1 VLFRFIHV
9 ISILLIFLTASAFVS
24 AQAPVKQEPVKQAP
38 AKKVEK
44 KADPKPTP
52 GISAK
57 EAAKNPTAE
66 MIAETTI
73 FVYGLGGGRLVLDQ
87 IRKTAM
93 EKGRTNVLNDEGRME
108 QAAYQKW
115 TSRGESLKKQRIRL
129 DQEFPSARYSL
140 IYNDDKT
147 FGIFNETVFTP
158 RDDAARAFQNQIIYG
173 LDFLL
178 RYKENESQ
186 LVLAGKEKI
195 AGVEFHLLDVTD
207 KQGRKARFFVSAKTY
222 RVMML
227 EYTDEGKKYT
237 RKYYDYNN
245 AQGTLV
251 PFRTVLYQ
259 GDKMIEETSIGTV
272 TFGQKI
278 DDAMYSAN

>member
-1 VLFRFIHV
+1 VHFRFIYAASV
-9 ISILLIFLTASAFVS
+9 FLILLTASVLVP
-24 AQAPVKQEPVKQAP
+24 AQAPVTQEPAH
-38 AKKVEK
+38 KKEK
-44 KADPKPTP
+44 KADPKPKPTP
-52 GISAK
+52 GISVK

-87 IRKTAM
+87 IRKTAL
-93 EKGRTNVLNDEGRME
+93 ERGRTSVLNGEGRME

-115 TSRGESLKKQRIRL
+115 VTRGESLKKQRIRL
-129 DQEFPSARYSL
+129 DQEFPTARYSL
-140 IYNDDKT
+140 IYSDDKT
-147 FGIFNETVFTP
+147 FGIFNEAVFTP

-186 LVLAGKEKI
+186 LSLAGKEKI
-195 AGVEFHLLDVTD
+195 AGVDFHLLDVTD
-207 KQGRKARFFVSAKTY
+207 KQSRKARFFVSAKTY

-237 RKYYDYNN
+237 RKYYDYNS

-259 GDKMIEETSIGTV
+259 GDKVIEETNVGTV